1 MRLILIRHGLPHRA
15 GSPDG
20 DGTGATADPELT
32 PLGHRQA
39 AGVATA
45 LTGTP
50 VDAIYSSPLR
60 RARQTAEPLASVR
73 DIKPQVVDDL
83 AEYDAGDRHY
93 VPVHLM
99 AEVAPDA
106 WERMLAGQL
115 PEYVDV
121 PAFQARVVGALERIA
136 DAHPG
141 TASVACF
148 AHAGVINVY
157 LAALLGLDRPLTF
170 PLDYAG
176 LTRISV
182 SRNGRR
188 SVRTINEIAHVI
200 DLLDPESAG
209 LPDVPDGPVSR

>member
-15 GSPDG
+15 GSPEEA
-20 DGTGATADPELT
+20 GTGAAADPELT

-39 AGVATA
+39 ARAAAA

-50 VDAIYSSPLR
+50 VDAIYTSPLN

-73 DIKPQVVDDL
+73 GIKAQVMDEL

-99 AEVAPDA
+99 AEVDPKS
-106 WERMLAGQL
+106 WRRMLAGQL
-115 PEYVDV
+115 PEHVDV
-121 PAFQARVVGALERIA
+121 PAFQARVVGALEAIA
-136 DAHPG
+136 DSHPG
-141 TASVACF
+141 TASAVCF

-157 LAALLGLDRPLTF
+157 MAALLGLDRPLTF

-176 LTRISV
+176 LTRVSV

-188 SVRTINEIAHVI
+188 SVRTINEIAHVV

-209 LPDVPDGPVSR
+209 LPDVPDGPVGR